1 MKNKQ
6 PHITRREIQ
15 GLIDRLMSLAFEFG
29 LHQSITENENSR
41 YDSIKYKLIDLG
53 VSKNLVN
60 IYTNIAYQEGVE
72 HGKYLYEE
80 DYIEDMPYDDII
92 VQN

>member
-1 MKNKQ
+1 
-6 PHITRREIQ
+6 
-15 GLIDRLMSLAFEFG
+15 MSLAFEFG
-29 LHQSITENENSR
+29 LHQSMTESENSR

-60 IYTNIAYQEGVE
+60 VYTNTAYQQGVE
-72 HGKYLYEE
+72 HGEYLYEE
-80 DYIEDMPYDDII
+80 EPDDDYIEDIPYDDII